1 MSYLPDFDEK
11 FKWFIKNSPINE
23 KKHQK
28 DGIHWM
34 YEKETGKSKK
44 FLNGTEEIYLPRG
57 GVLADEMGLGKTI
70 QLIGLMAFH
79 PIKTLIV
86 VPVALLDQWANEILR
101 IAGHNAVIY
110 HGINKRNISLE
121 QISMAKSMI
130 VITTYGEISERKNK
144 LGDVLTSSIIHLV
157 SWKRIIFDEAHHLR
171 NKNTGVHKG
180 ATKLKAEYK
189 WLATGTP
196 IQNRPKDLHNLM
208 KVVGYTNSYWDDLL
222 LSSKLEF
229 IKKHAFL
236 KRTKQTVDLNLK
248 PVIDETIIVPWSNPN
263 EKYLAENLHSV
274 FNFCSLNSNS
284 TIDSAIACLESEK
297 GILPLLIRARQSC
310 ILPEMLSVCL
320 NKFLENNRETEIDF
334 SKIMEISS
342 KLDAVEKHVISRKET
357 GMKLLFCH
365 FRKEIDELEKRLTIG
380 GLKVNKIDGRTNIPT
395 RREIIREDCDVLILQ
410 IQTGCEGLNLQQ
422 YSEVYFVSPHWN
434 PAIEDQAVARCHRI
448 GQTEKIHIFRFEME
462 CFNKIEGTKVTSQ
475 TLDFYCNLIQKI
487 KREYYTII

>member
-1 MSYLPDFDEK
+1 
-11 FKWFIKNSPINE
+11 
-23 KKHQK
+23 
-28 DGIHWM
+28 
-34 YEKETGKSKK
+34 
-44 FLNGTEEIYLPRG
+44 
-57 GVLADEMGLGKTI
+57 
-70 QLIGLMAFH
+70 
-79 PIKTLIV
+79 
-86 VPVALLDQWANEILR
+86 
-101 IAGHNAVIY
+101 
-110 HGINKRNISLE
+110 
-121 QISMAKSMI
+121 
-130 VITTYGEISERKNK
+130 
-144 LGDVLTSSIIHLV
+144 
-157 SWKRIIFDEAHHLR
+157 
-171 NKNTGVHKG
+171 
-180 ATKLKAEYK
+180 
-189 WLATGTP
+189 
-196 IQNRPKDLHNLM
+196 M

-380 GLKVNKIDGRTNIPT
+380 GLKVNKIDGRTNIPR